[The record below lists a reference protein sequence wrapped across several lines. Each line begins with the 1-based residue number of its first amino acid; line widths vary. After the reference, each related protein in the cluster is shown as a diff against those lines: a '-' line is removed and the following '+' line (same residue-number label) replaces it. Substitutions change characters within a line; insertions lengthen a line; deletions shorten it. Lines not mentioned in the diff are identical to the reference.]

1 MKLRNLLALI
11 ILFVVGLQSIKAQE
25 AYAVYTSENET
36 LTFYY
41 DNLRSSRGSSFSLN
55 AGADYP
61 GWTSAYRYS
70 HVVFDPSFAD
80 ARPTTTYAW
89 FFKMEYI
96 ESITGLNYLNTS
108 EVTNMKYMF
117 GKCWHLTS
125 LDLSHFDTSKVT
137 DMSEMFSN
145 CTALTSLDLSNFDTS
160 EVRFMSFMFDG
171 CSSLESLDLSSFN
184 TSNVQTMYA
193 MFKDCTALKSLDLHN
208 FDTSNVTEMRSMFLC
223 CEKLTSL
230 DLSNFNTSNIKSMKM
245 LFSNCN
251 SLKNLDV
258 SHFDTS
264 NVTDMRC
271 MFKHCESL
279 TSLDL
284 SNFNTSQVTD
294 MSDMFSACQSL
305 TSLDLSSFNT
315 SNVTGMYAMFY
326 DCRDLTTIY
335 VSDEWTTEKIE
346 TSRTPENYFMFTGCE
361 NLVGSLFTTYDINHN
376 GMDYAHIDGGPD
388 NPGYLSG
395 YTFGVEG
402 IQYRLVAGNTI
413 EVTRNGSV
421 GYTGEIIIPATV
433 EYKGKTYSVTAIGE
447 SAFCDCTGLTGVT
460 IPSSITEIG
469 ENAFNGCTNL
479 TQIKCGSITPP
490 TIYSNTF
497 SNYSATLLVPNGFRA
512 AYQAANYW
520 KNFNIEEM
528 ARHDFMVDG
537 IYYKDIGGRGFAEVT
552 YKDTEYNTY
561 SGTVEIPE
569 NVYSPENGMYYLV
582 TTIGERAFY
591 RCPYLQHLTLPATID
606 RIESEAFVDAFLDAS
621 NSDITCLATTPPTI
635 SPYAF
640 GSEINDLTL
649 YVLKDCKAAYMAHNV
664 WKNFGNIVELP
675 YHFQDGKV
683 FYAITG
689 ANTVSVVHRN
699 PSYNSYWGQVTIPST
714 VKHKGTTYTVTEIG
728 NVAFL
733 SSSQLTRV
741 IIPSTVTRIGN
752 RTFKDCPLL
761 TSITIPEN
769 VTSIGTMCFNGCDTL
784 TDITCLSRTPPSIL
798 YDTFTESHYQGAN
811 LYVPSGCES
820 AYRFAN
826 VWELFSDVFELPA
839 QKGDTN
845 LDGAV
850 DIADVTAVLS
860 AMANGLNDD
869 QYKVNDDD
877 VVDIADVT
885 AILTIMA
892 GQ

>member
-1 MKLRNLLALI
+1 MKPRNLLALI

-294 MSDMFSACQSL
+294 MSEMFSDCQSL
-305 TSLDLSSFNT
+305 TSLDLSNFNT
-315 SNVTGMYAMFY
+315 SNVTGMYGMFY

-335 VSDEWTTEKIE
+335 VSDGWTTENVN
-346 TSRTPENYFMFTGCE
+346 SFNVQMFLNCFS
-361 NLVGSLFTTYDINHN
+361 LVGGELTMYDPNHID
-376 GMDYAHIDGGPD
+376 MSYAHVDGGPD
-388 NPGYLSG
+388 YPGYFS
-395 YTFGVEG
+395 YCDFAVNG
-402 IQYRLVAGNTI
+402 IQYRNIGNNNVKVI
-413 EVTRNGSV
+413 RNGST
-421 GYTGEIIIPATV
+421 GYSGKIIIPSKV
-433 EYKGKTYSVTAIGE
+433 ERNEITYNVVAIDE
-447 SAFCDCTGLTGVT
+447 SAFRNCTGLTEVS
-460 IPSSITEIG
+460 IPNSVTEIG
-469 ENAFNGCTNL
+469 EYAFNGCTSL
-479 TQIKCGSITPP
+479 RKITCGAPEPP
-490 TIYSNTF
+490 TIYGNTF
-497 SNYSATLLVPNGFRA
+497 SSYNATLIVPSFCKPD
-512 AYQAANYW
+512 YQNADYW
-520 KNFNIEEM
+520 KNFFIEEL
-528 ARHDFMVDG
+528 AQSDFEYGG
-537 IYYKDIGGRGFAEVT
+537 IYYKDMGGRCSAAVT
-552 YKDTEYNTY
+552 YRDSDYGTY
-561 SGTVEIPE
+561 SGDVVIPE
-569 NVYSPENGMYYLV
+569 EVENANDGWYYTV
-582 TTIGERAFY
+582 SQIGERAFY
-591 RCPYLQHLTLPATID
+591 RCPSLKSVTIPATVDLID
-606 RIESEAFVDAFLDAS
+606 SDAFLDS
-621 NSDITCLATTPPTI
+621 FVEFPTSSSITCLAKNPPTV

-640 GSEINDLTL
+640 GPGIADMTL
-649 YVLKDCKAAYMAHNV
+649 YVRKGCKAAYEAANY
-664 WKNFGNIVELP
+664 WKNFGKIEELP
-675 YHFQDGKV
+675 YHFKVGKV
-683 FYAITG
+683 YYQVTG
-689 ANTVSVVHRN
+689 ENTVSVVNRDAN
-699 PSYNSYWGQVTIPST
+699 YYTYWSQVTIPAT
-714 VKHKGTTYTVTEIG
+714 VTYEGITYTVTKIA
-728 NVAFL
+728 NLAFFKCPEL
-733 SSSQLTRV
+733 IRV
-741 IIPSTVTRIGN
+741 IMPSTITSIGN
-752 RTFKDCPLL
+752 RSFKDCTRL
-761 TSITIPEN
+761 TNITLPEN
-769 VTSIGTMCFNGCDTL
+769 LQSIGVYAFDGCTAL
-784 TDITCLSRTPPSIL
+784 TDITCLSEEPPSID
-798 YDTFTESHYQGAN
+798 YTTFTESHYQGAN
-811 LYVPSGCES
+811 LYVPSGCKS